1 MSYRVGVNGCD
12 VHETS
17 VEIWICLS
25 NCLYLN
31 HPKTADFLR
40 CIRGGRGCGS
50 GSGSTIW
57 ERHKRNG
64 ARLKTI
70 SKRTIR
76 LRSGIRF
83 EINAVLH
90 SFKSFHQIAP
100 SHRRHIPARRER
112 LLKQGCGFLRS
123 PNRQSPKE
131 ISGFSKLNAKG
142 ASTAK
147 QSFHPIVYDVK
158 LRFLLSK
165 SVFAGESSDLSK
177 LRKQRSAFSKNLS
190 ERVCGWLR

>member
-90 SFKSFHQIAP
+90 SFKSFQQIAP
-100 SHRRHIPARRER
+100 SHRRHIPARREK
-112 LLKQGCGFLRS
+112 LLKRPAVFYVHPSAVSRRKFRIL
-123 PNRQSPKE
+123 KV
-131 ISGFSKLNAKG
+131 KLNG
-142 ASTAK
+142 
-147 QSFHPIVYDVK
+147 SFNGKTRPP
-158 LRFLLSK
+158 S
-165 SVFAGESSDLSK
+165 
-177 LRKQRSAFSKNLS
+177 RS
-190 ERVCGWLR
+190 R